1 MTTEALDTTVA
12 TTEVG
17 EHALK
22 GQVAVVTG
30 AGSGIGRAA
39 CAALAR
45 AGTRLVAVD
54 LNAEGV
60 RQTLASIDGT
70 VPTAESGP
78 SHVGMAAD
86 VRREEDMEAMAQRA
100 LTRFGRIDILVACAG
115 ILRPGGAGPKLV
127 ADTSVEEWEQVL
139 ETNLT
144 GMFLSNRAV
153 LPAMIAQRRGSI
165 VNLSSVSGRVGR
177 AYDACYCASK
187 FGVIGLSESLAE
199 EVRHYRIR
207 VQVVLPDAVDT
218 PLWDQNGRTL
228 PRPTAALPPSRVAAL
243 IVFLLSLPDDAMLLC
258 PVIAPVR
265 GRRDRSGSWG
275 EEVAR

>member
-1 MTTEALDTTVA
+1 MTTEALDTTMA

-17 EHALK
+17 EPALK

-30 AGSGIGRAA
+30 AGGGIGQAV

-45 AGTRLVAVD
+45 AGTLLVAVD
-54 LNAEGV
+54 LDAEAV
-60 RQTLASIDGT
+60 RQTLASIDGV
-70 VPTAESGP
+70 VPAAESAP
-78 SHVGMAAD
+78 PHVGMAAD
-86 VRREEDMEAMAQRA
+86 VRREEDMEGMAQRA
-100 LTRFGRIDILVACAG
+100 LTGFGRIDILVACAG
-115 ILRPGGAGPKLV
+115 ILRSGGAGPKLV
-127 ADTSVEEWEQVL
+127 ADTSVDEWEQVV

-199 EVRHYRIR
+199 EVRQYSIR

-218 PLWDQNGRTL
+218 PLWEQNGRTL
-228 PRPTAALPPSRVAAL
+228 PRPAAALPPSRVADL
-243 IVFLLSLPDDAMLLC
+243 IVFLLSLPGDTMLLY
-258 PVIAPVR
+258 PTIVPFH
-265 GRRDRSGSWG
+265 GRRRRSGAG
-275 EEVAR
+275 GKEVPR